1 LQEILE
7 QHLPIILLKIKNSD
21 FKMDEYYNWQT
32 KLTTFKG
39 FVDNF
44 QKGIV

>member
-1 LQEILE
+1 
-7 QHLPIILLKIKNSD
+7 
-21 FKMDEYYNWQT
+21 MDEYYNWQT

-44 QKGIV
+44 QKGIVQDFYDGIFEFDISIK